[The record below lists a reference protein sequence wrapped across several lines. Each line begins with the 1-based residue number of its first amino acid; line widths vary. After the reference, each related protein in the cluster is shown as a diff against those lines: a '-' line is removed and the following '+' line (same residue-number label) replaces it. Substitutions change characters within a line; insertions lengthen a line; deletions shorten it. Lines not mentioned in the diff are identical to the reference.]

1 MITIYL
7 YIYTGCDAKEAAA
20 QWYAGDEAEFNGNLN
35 MSTDA
40 LSKQKRARSLP
51 RLLTCSL
58 AHSLTHSFTHSL
70 THSPTHSPAHLLTH
84 SLTHSTHS
92 FVHLVA
98 LVPMQRVELRWKVN
112 SQRVSWKVNSQ
123 RVSALRSFMGGR
135 MTSVAPRVRPS
146 KTW

>member
-1 MITIYL
+1 MRRQGSRSAVVRRRRGRVQRELEHVNRRTL
-7 YIYTGCDAKEAAA
+7 KTKK
-20 QWYAGDEAEFNGNLN
+20 
-35 MSTDA
+35 STFA
-40 LSKQKRARSLP
+40 PQVTH
-51 RLLTCSL
+51 LLTR
-58 AHSLTHSFTHSL
+58 SLTHSFTHSL